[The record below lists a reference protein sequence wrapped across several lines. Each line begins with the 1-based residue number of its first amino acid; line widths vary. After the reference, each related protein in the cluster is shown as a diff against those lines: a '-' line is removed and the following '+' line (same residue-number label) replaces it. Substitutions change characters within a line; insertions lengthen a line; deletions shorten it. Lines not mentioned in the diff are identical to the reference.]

1 MRIFIQKPK
10 KTIGSIHNFMSFKDY
25 VNNKPSTPMELV
37 KKVKI
42 SENLQYHIDNKI
54 SLCENAF
61 RVYSKS
67 YFDLINEVRDL
78 YENDLIKV
86 NDEDAELLDTD
97 IGSVVEVNGRVF
109 HLDAPVVDK
118 ELISEGKKNKSGNK
132 KGPLNKPMRTPGGPK
147 KFKVFVKTSGGKVKT
162 VRFGDSKASGL
173 SIKNSS
179 PARAKSFRARHKCSQ
194 KKDRTTP
201 GYWSCNIARYAKSV
215 GLKSSRPW

>member
-1 MRIFIQKPK
+1 
-10 KTIGSIHNFMSFKDY
+10 MSFKDY
-25 VNNKPSTPMELV
+25 VNSKPSTPMELV
-37 KKVKI
+37 KEVKI
-42 SENLQYHIDNKI
+42 SENLKYHLKNKI
-54 SLCENAF
+54 SLCENTF
-61 RVYSKS
+61 RVYSKA
-67 YFDLINEVRDL
+67 YFELINEVRDL
-78 YENDLIKV
+78 YNKDLIRV
-86 NDEDAELLDTD
+86 NDEDAELLETD
-97 IGSVVEVNGRVF
+97 IGEAVEVNGRIF
-109 HLDAPVVDK
+109 YIDAPMVDK
-118 ELISEGKKNKSGNK
+118 GIILEAKNNKSKK
-132 KGPLNKPMRTPGGPK
+132 KGPLNKPIRTPGGPK

>member
-1 MRIFIQKPK
+1 
-10 KTIGSIHNFMSFKDY
+10 MSFKDY
-25 VNNKPSTPMELV
+25 IKGKAATPMELV
-37 KKVKI
+37 KTVHI
-42 SENLQYHIDNKI
+42 SENLAYHLENKV

-61 RVYSKS
+61 RIYSKA
-67 YFDLINEVRDL
+67 YFELINEVRDL
-78 YENDLIKV
+78 YEKDLIKV
-86 NDEDAELLDTD
+86 NDDDAELLETD
-97 IGSVVEVNGRVF
+97 IGQIVEMNGKTF
-109 HLDAPVVDK
+109 YLDAPVPDK
-118 ELISEGKKNKSGNK
+118 ETLIEGKSAKEK
-132 KGPLNKPMRTPGGPK
+132 KGPLNKPIRTPGGPK